1 MKKYK
6 RSLVV
11 GRFQPLHIG
20 HEAIINKALELSD
33 NVIIFI
39 GSADKEG
46 TKDNP
51 FSYETRKQM
60 LELVYSEEI
69 DNNKIKIYPL
79 KDIGV
84 GNVFAWGDYLIEEVK
99 KYTDKIDLFVSGEEA
114 KIDLWFNDNLK
125 KEIDFYKLSR
135 DEIKISAT
143 ELRKIIFENEYV
155 EFKKY
160 TNPKLYKYY
169 SMIRLEIIKTNVEK
183 TNNLS
188 YMFEDVFDEDE
199 E

>member
-1 MKKYK
+1 MKKYNT
-6 RSLVV
+6 SLVV

-39 GSADKEG
+39 GSADKSG
-46 TKDNP
+46 TKENP
-51 FSYETRKQM
+51 FSYEMRKQM
-60 LELVYSEEI
+60 LEIVYNDEI
-69 DNNKIKIYPL
+69 INNKIKIYPL

-99 KYTDKIDLFVSGEEA
+99 KYTDKIDLYVSGEEA
-114 KIDLWFNDNLK
+114 KIELWFNDDLK

-135 DEIKISAT
+135 EEIKINAT
-143 ELRKIIFENEYV
+143 NLRELIFNNEYL

-169 SMIRLEIIKTNVEK
+169 SLIRLEITKTNVER
-183 TNNLS
+183 TNTPS
-188 YMFEDVFDEDE
+188 FMFEDVFDEDE